1 MFNVAHIEWVGYS
14 ASLFIVISLTMTSI
28 VKLRIINSIGCLL
41 FVIYGL
47 NVKAYTVVISN
58 ALIIMINIYNLYMLF
73 KSKRQ

>member
-1 MFNVAHIEWVGYS
+1 MFNVAPIEWVGYS

-47 NVKAYTVVISN
+47 
-58 ALIIMINIYNLYMLF
+58 IIMINIYNLYMLF

>member
-1 MFNVAHIEWVGYS
+1 MFNVAPIEWVGYS

-47 NVKAYTVVISN
+47 NVKAYPVVISN

-73 KSKRQ
+73 KSKSQ

>member
-1 MFNVAHIEWVGYS
+1 MFNVAPIEWVGYS

-47 NVKAYTVVISN
+47 NVKAYPVV
-58 ALIIMINIYNLYMLF
+58 IMINIYNLYMLF

>member
-28 VKLRIINSIGCLL
+28 VKLRIINSIGWLL

-47 NVKAYTVVISN
+47 NVKAYPVVISN
-58 ALIIMINIYNLYMLF
+58 ALIIMINIYN
-73 KSKRQ
+73 